1 MTIKMAAYQVNKDLT
16 IKQLDQYTIKK
27 VPTLTQYDFKE
38 VSFIYEEEGKV
49 LGRIVGEIHWNYLR
63 IELFYVDEN
72 TRGKGVGGKLLKQ
85 IEAVALEKNC
95 TLVLLETMSFNA
107 PNFYLKNGYEVSGRI
122 DNHPLESETHY
133 FMSKRLVNRAI
144 KTNQSSF

>member
-107 PNFYLKNGYEVSGRI
+107 PDFYLKNGYEVSGRI

-144 KTNQSSF
+144 KTNQSSC

>member
-107 PNFYLKNGYEVSGRI
+107 PDFYLKNGYEVSGRI

-133 FMSKRLVNRAI
+133 FMSKRLVSRAI
-144 KTNQSSF
+144 KTN